1 MPSKVSRLSTHR
13 TIAVSLALA
22 GLATLAGCG
31 GDDSTP
37 AATPTVQAF
46 KTLAGTQPLVVAHR
60 GASGYLPEETLE
72 AYQMAIDMGA
82 DVIEPDLIS
91 TKDGVLIARHDPNLA
106 YSTDVASHPE
116 FADRKKTT
124 TVDGEVQ
131 TGWFA
136 SDFTL
141 AEIKTLGGIS
151 TDAERPQQY
160 NGLYKIAT
168 FKEII
173 DLAKAQ
179 SAKLSRTIAVYP
191 ETKNPSYHRELGLPL
206 EGTLISMINA
216 AGWNSKTAPIYV
228 QSFEPGSLK
237 YMKENGLNTRLIQLI
252 DADDVDLK
260 TGQLTY
266 AAPYDKPYDWAKAG
280 DPRGFKDMVTPA
292 GLAEIA
298 TYADGIGPWKPYIVP
313 VKGTLDAN
321 GAVKDMNGDGKIN
334 YADATT
340 QAPTTLI
347 ADAHKAGLMVHAY
360 TFRNE
365 KRRLA
370 FDYKGD
376 PQAEYL
382 QYFRLGIDGLFSDF
396 TDTAVAARKAY
407 LTELGR

>member
-1 MPSKVSRLSTHR
+1 
-13 TIAVSLALA
+13 
-22 GLATLAGCG
+22 
-31 GDDSTP
+31 
-37 AATPTVQAF
+37 
-46 KTLAGTQPLVVAHR
+46 
-60 GASGYLPEETLE
+60 
-72 AYQMAIDMGA
+72 
-82 DVIEPDLIS
+82 
-91 TKDGVLIARHDPNLA
+91 
-106 YSTDVASHPE
+106 
-116 FADRKKTT
+116 
-124 TVDGEVQ
+124 
-131 TGWFA
+131 
-136 SDFTL
+136 
-141 AEIKTLGGIS
+141 
-151 TDAERPQQY
+151 
-160 NGLYKIAT
+160 
-168 FKEII
+168 
-173 DLAKAQ
+173 
-179 SAKLSRTIAVYP
+179 
-191 ETKNPSYHRELGLPL
+191 
-206 EGTLISMINA
+206 MINA